1 MKEKGKSMLKKNEKK
16 KKKKKKKKKEEEVK
30 LLSWWAELAEISV
43 HEDEE
48 EFSFGLTKL
57 W

>member
-1 MKEKGKSMLKKNEKK
+1 
-16 KKKKKKKKKEEEVK
+16 VK

-57 W
+57 WHILIKSDTIQITFDRVWWQLGWHKAA